1 MRKIIFTEADLY
13 KLRDLAKNKRPVKSM
28 LGYVDGL
35 FNQVSRYTKPEKAKV
50 SKRKVSVTETAN
62 YYRGLLVDNQTES
75 EKVFKALLKS
85 CGVEY
90 EFQKIFYCGNGF
102 SIVDFYIPERELIFE
117 IDGGYHDKPIQK
129 VKDMK
134 RTSTLIGT
142 CKVKKV
148 VRLKNSDILDTAEC
162 IKRIKKELEI

>member
-1 MRKIIFTEADLY
+1 MRKIIFTEDDL
-13 KLRDLAKNKRPVKSM
+13 KRLKELANCKRPVKSM

-35 FNQVSRYTKPEKAKV
+35 FNQVSRYTSPEKAKV
-50 SKRKVSVTETAN
+50 SKRKVSVAESAN

-102 SIVDFYIPERELIFE
+102 SIVDFYVPSKEVVFE

-134 RTSTLIGT
+134 RTNTLVGT

-148 VRLKNSDILDTAEC
+148 VRLKNSDILDTDVC
-162 IKRIKKELEI
+162 IGRINKELEI